1 MIHEQRGL
9 LPENYSEQSLFQR
22 GEAMKKYR
30 KAPVCIGFLLPV
42 FLIYTLFL
50 FIPLVQTGYYSL
62 TEWNGI
68 TEKIFVGLDNFRDI
82 FSNSDYWITFQ
93 NTIKLVVISLLIQI
107 PMGLLLAYL
116 LYMKTRG
123 MKIYRTVFFLPVVI
137 APVAISL
144 MFSLFYNSE
153 IGVFNRLLEMI
164 GLGVFQTNWLSNIR
178 TLLYAVMAPQ
188 VWQYIGLYVTI
199 FLGALQSIPGE
210 LVESAEIDGASR
222 TQIFFHVVLPEIVN
236 FTNICIVLCVTG
248 SLKAFEH
255 SWIMT
260 GGGPGV
266 RSAYLGVYM
275 YKTAFVNSD
284 FGTGSAITMTI
295 VALSLVITVLFNK
308 LAALTRD

>member
-1 MIHEQRGL
+1 
-9 LPENYSEQSLFQR
+9 
-22 GEAMKKYR
+22 MKKWR

-42 FLIYTLFL
+42 FLIYTIFL

-62 TEWNGI
+62 TQWNGVTDKVFI
-68 TEKIFVGLDNFRDI
+68 GLENFREL
-82 FSNSDYWITFQ
+82 FGNSDYWLTFR
-93 NTIKLVVISLLIQI
+93 NTIKLVVITLLVQI

-116 LYMKTRG
+116 LYSKTKG
-123 MKIYRTVFFLPVVI
+123 MKLFRTVFFLPVVI

-153 IGVFNRLLEMI
+153 IGIFNRLLEMI
-164 GLGVFQTNWLSNIR
+164 GLGRFQTNWLSNIN

-199 FLGALQSIPGE
+199 FLGALQSIPEE
-210 LVESAEIDGASR
+210 LVESAQIDGANR
-222 TQIFFHVVLPEIVN
+222 IQTFFHVVLPEIAS

-295 VALSLVITVLFNK
+295 VLLSLVITVLFNK
-308 LAALTRD
+308 LSAAGREE

>member
-1 MIHEQRGL
+1 
-9 LPENYSEQSLFQR
+9 
-22 GEAMKKYR
+22 MKK
-30 KAPVCIGFLLPV
+30 KKGTPVVIAFLLPV
-42 FLIYTLFL
+42 FVIYTAFL
-50 FIPLVQTGYYSL
+50 FVPLVQTAFYSL

-68 TEKIFVGLDNFRDI
+68 TEKVFVGIKNYTDLFQ
-82 FSNSDYWITFQ
+82 NSDYWMVFW
-93 NTIKLVVISLLIQI
+93 NTIQLVVITLLIQI
-107 PMGLLLAYL
+107 PVGVLLAYL
-116 LYMKTRG
+116 LYSKTRG
-123 MKIYRTVFFLPVVI
+123 MKVYRTIFFLPVVI

-153 IGVFNRLLEMI
+153 IGVFNKILGMI
-164 GLGVFQTNWLSNIR
+164 GLGAFQTNWLSDTN

-199 FLGALQSIPGE
+199 FLGALQSVPRE
-210 LVESAEIDGASR
+210 LIESAEIDGAGR
-222 TQIFFHVVLPEIVN
+222 VRIFFHVVLPQTVN
-236 FTNICIVLCVTG
+236 FTNICIILCITG

-266 RSAYLGVYM
+266 RSSYLGVYM

-295 VALSLVITVLFNK
+295 VALSLVITMIVNAVFSRKVEN
-308 LAALTRD
+308 

>member
-1 MIHEQRGL
+1 
-9 LPENYSEQSLFQR
+9 
-22 GEAMKKYR
+22 MKKYR
-30 KAPVCIGFLLPV
+30 KAPICIGFLAPV
-42 FLIYTLFL
+42 FILYTIFL

-62 TEWNGI
+62 TKWNGV
-68 TEKIFVGLDNFRDI
+68 TDKIFIGLGNFKEL
-82 FSNSDYWITFQ
+82 FGSGDYWMTFQ
-93 NTIKLVVISLLIQI
+93 NTIKLVVITLMIQV
-107 PMGLLLAYL
+107 PVGLLLAYL
-116 LYMKTRG
+116 LYMKTKG
-123 MKIYRTVFFLPVVI
+123 MKVFRTIYFLPVVI

-153 IGVFNRLLEMI
+153 IGVFNRILEMI
-164 GLGVFQTNWLSNIR
+164 GLGRFQTNWLSNIH

-199 FLGALQSIPGE
+199 FLGALQSIPEE
-210 LVESAEIDGASR
+210 LVESAEIDGANR
-222 TQIFFHVVLPEIVN
+222 IQIFSRIILPEITG
-236 FTNICIVLCVTG
+236 FTNICIILCVTG

-284 FGTGSAITMTI
+284 FGLGSAITMTI
-295 VALSLVITVLFNK
+295 VLLSLVITLLFNK
-308 LAALTRD
+308 LSAWYEKQ

>member
-1 MIHEQRGL
+1 
-9 LPENYSEQSLFQR
+9 
-22 GEAMKKYR
+22 MKKYR

-164 GLGVFQTNWLSNIR
+164 GLGAFQTNWLSNIR

>member
-1 MIHEQRGL
+1 
-9 LPENYSEQSLFQR
+9 
-22 GEAMKKYR
+22 MKKWR

-42 FLIYTLFL
+42 FLIYTIFL

-62 TEWNGI
+62 TQWNGVTDKVFI
-68 TEKIFVGLDNFRDI
+68 GLENFREL
-82 FSNSDYWITFQ
+82 FGNSDYWLTFR
-93 NTIKLVVISLLIQI
+93 NTIKLVVITLLVQI

-116 LYMKTRG
+116 LYSKTKG
-123 MKIYRTVFFLPVVI
+123 MKFFRTVFFLPVVI

-153 IGVFNRLLEMI
+153 IGIFNRLLEMI
-164 GLGVFQTNWLSNIR
+164 GLGRFQTNWLSNIN

-199 FLGALQSIPGE
+199 FLGALQSIPEE
-210 LVESAEIDGASR
+210 LVESAQIDGANR
-222 TQIFFHVVLPEIVN
+222 IQTFFHVVLPEIAS

-295 VALSLVITVLFNK
+295 VLLSLVITVLFNK
-308 LAALTRD
+308 LSAAGREE

>member
-1 MIHEQRGL
+1 MSSKKK
-9 LPENYSEQSLFQR
+9 ENLF
-22 GEAMKKYR
+22 A
-30 KAPVCIGFLLPV
+30 AGFLLPV
-42 FLIYTLFL
+42 FVIYTVFLFL
-50 FIPLVQTGYYSL
+50 PLVNTAFYSL
-62 TEWNGI
+62 TKWNGVTDKVFTGI
-68 TEKIFVGLDNFRDI
+68 KNYQELFH
-82 FSNSDYWITFQ
+82 NSDYWITFR
-93 NTIKLVVISLLIQI
+93 NTVKLVVITLAIQI
-107 PMGLLLAYL
+107 PVGLLLAYL
-116 LYMKTRG
+116 LYIKTKG
-123 MKIYRTVFFLPVVI
+123 AKLFRTVFFLPVVI

-153 IGVFNRLLEMI
+153 IGVFNRILEMM
-164 GLGVFQTNWLSNIR
+164 GLGRFQTNWLSNTK

-199 FLGALQSIPGE
+199 FLGALQSVPEE
-210 LVESAEIDGASR
+210 LVESAEIDGAGKIR
-222 TQIFFHVVLPEIVN
+222 TFFYVVLPQIAD
-236 FTNICIVLCVTG
+236 FTNICIILCVTG

-295 VALSLVITVLFNK
+295 VALSLVITVLLKSISAFRK
-308 LAALTRD
+308 E

>member
-1 MIHEQRGL
+1 MSSKKKENL
-9 LPENYSEQSLFQR
+9 L
-22 GEAMKKYR
+22 A
-30 KAPVCIGFLLPV
+30 VGFLLPV
-42 FLIYTLFL
+42 FVIYTVFLFL
-50 FIPLVQTGYYSL
+50 PLINTAFYSL
-62 TEWNGI
+62 TKWNGV
-68 TEKIFVGLDNFRDI
+68 TEKVFIGVKNYEELFH
-82 FSNSDYWITFQ
+82 SSDYWITFR
-93 NTIKLVVISLLIQI
+93 NTIKLVVVTLAIQV
-107 PMGLLLAYL
+107 PVGLLLAYL
-116 LYMKTRG
+116 LFIKTKG
-123 MKIYRTVFFLPVVI
+123 MKMFRTIFFLPVVI

-153 IGVFNRLLEMI
+153 IGVFNKILEMI
-164 GLGVFQTNWLSNIR
+164 GLGRFQTNWLSNTK

-199 FLGALQSIPGE
+199 FLGALQAVPEE
-210 LVESAEIDGASR
+210 LVESAEIDGAGKVR
-222 TQIFFHVVLPEIVN
+222 TFFYVVLPQIAN
-236 FTNICIVLCVTG
+236 FTNICIILCVTG

-295 VALSLVITVLFNK
+295 VALSLVITVLLNR
-308 LAALTRD
+308 LNALGKE